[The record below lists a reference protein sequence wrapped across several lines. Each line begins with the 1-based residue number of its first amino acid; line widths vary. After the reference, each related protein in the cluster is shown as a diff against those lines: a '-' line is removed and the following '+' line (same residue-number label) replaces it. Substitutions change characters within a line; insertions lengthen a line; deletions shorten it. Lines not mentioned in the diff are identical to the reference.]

1 VNKTII
7 VDNIELIDNPSLK
20 TRLQTM
26 TEWTFTSFFWILWI
40 YLLLPLL
47 NLFLWLFVDY
57 TLYEKLISGYADFI
71 LLLRHIG
78 LIALAIFI
86 GLRLWGYY
94 NYHVF
99 GRLNRRRHVPQ
110 ADPNH
115 MAEHFGIT
123 IDELD
128 ALQKAEIIKVSIRGP
143 HDILGIQTEGH

>member
-1 VNKTII
+1 MNKTRI

-20 TRLQTM
+20 TRLQAM
-26 TEWTFTSFFWILWI
+26 TEWTFTSFFWIFWI

-47 NLFLWLFVDY
+47 NLLLWLFVGY
-57 TLYEKLISGYADFI
+57 TLYEKLISGYADFF

-99 GRLNRRRHVPQ
+99 GKRNRRRHVHQ
-110 ADPNH
+110 ADPNQ

-123 IDELD
+123 IDKLE
-128 ALQKAEIIKVSIRGP
+128 ALQKAEIIKVSIRDP
-143 HDILGIQTEGH
+143 HDILEIQIEGH